1 MVEVHIRNHYRL
13 TTLAYYKGGFIMLEI
28 LYSKSNHIWTCNNI
42 VVDSSYIQSL
52 YTNGYEVVAEWED
65 SDVHIY
71 TLSFFV

>member
-1 MVEVHIRNHYRL
+1 
-13 TTLAYYKGGFIMLEI
+13 MLEI